1 MSRDLRLSLSHRL
14 LLMAMIPAAVI
25 ALLIGAMYLIRT
37 TQALDDAVR
46 ERGLAIASF
55 LAPAAEYGVISG
67 NHSNL
72 SPLLQAVLAQRD
84 VAAVAVHARDGNRV
98 AVSGHLTLSDRVSLR
113 EVAEVGVFASDP
125 SRMAIAAP
133 VRSTPVEIHDVL
145 VTKAGATLES
155 HPIVGWIYVELDTR
169 ALAARKHDIILSTLG
184 VVLVGLLLTAVLALR
199 LARSVSR
206 PLMRLA
212 AAVRRMAA
220 GELDVS
226 VPDSAST
233 DELRA
238 LETGFNQMA
247 QSIAEAH
254 QTLQARVDEATRQLA
269 HQALHDPLTGLP
281 NRRAF
286 EQALEEVVAGSR
298 RAGDHGVLCFID
310 LDRFK
315 IVNDTCGHAAGDELL
330 RRISR
335 LLRQRVRAE
344 DMICRIGGDEF
355 ALILRS
361 VTAEEAHRLA
371 DGLREAI
378 STFRFSWDNRRF
390 AIGASI
396 GLVRID
402 GELESA
408 ADVLVAADLAC
419 YGAKKGGRNRVV
431 THTSGRAGDGNRSN
445 EAAANDA
452 YGTRIPFA
460 QLTLYAQPMVALAPP
475 DPGHWVEI
483 LLRVGAA
490 ADPAGALNAL
500 LARLDAADMSLQ
512 LDEWVA
518 QQACEAA
525 ARHALENPDP
535 ALRFSLNLGRSTLLV
550 GGAYLKR
557 LESLM
562 RLNAIPAQD
571 VVLEFPATLA
581 AQMPD
586 ECEGFVRAAHGLG
599 CRVALERLDGTTVG
613 LLQTLKPD
621 FAKIS
626 LKQLVDSY
634 GLEAGCNLAQAL
646 CGTANA
652 LSIGTVAT
660 EVEDAMLREAL
671 RDYGFDYAQGRV
683 IAQPYPLAA

>member
-1 MSRDLRLSLSHRL
+1 MSRGLRLSLRHRL
-14 LLMAMIPAAVI
+14 LLMAMLPAAVI
-25 ALLIGAMYLIRT
+25 ALLIGAIYLVRT

-67 NHSNL
+67 NHASL

-84 VAAVAVHARDGNRV
+84 VAAVAVHGREGTRV
-98 AVSGHLTLSDRVSLR
+98 AVSGHLALSDRVRLP
-113 EVAEVGVFASDP
+113 EVAEVGIFASDS
-125 SRMAIAAP
+125 SRLAIAAP
-133 VRSTPVEIHDVL
+133 VRSAPVQIDDVIVARARTP
-145 VTKAGATLES
+145 LEPD
-155 HPIVGWIYVELDTR
+155 PIVGWIYVELDTR
-169 ALAARKHDIILSTLG
+169 ALADRKREIIVSTLG

-212 AAVRRMAA
+212 TAVRRMAA

-238 LETGFNQMA
+238 LEIGFNRMA
-247 QSIAEAH
+247 QSIADAH
-254 QTLQARVDEATRQLA
+254 QTLQARVDEATEQLA

-335 LLRQRVRAE
+335 LLRQRVRAG
-344 DMICRIGGDEF
+344 DLICRIGGDEF
-355 ALILRS
+355 ALILRGG
-361 VTAEEAHRLA
+361 TAEEAHRLA

-378 STFRFSWDNRRF
+378 SAFRFSWEKRRF

-431 THTSGRAGDGNRSN
+431 THVPMVTDEARRRD
-445 EAAANDA
+445 EAAPGGSHGA
-452 YGTRIPFA
+452 RIPFA
-460 QLTLYAQPMVALAPP
+460 QLTLCAQPVRALAKP
-475 DPGHWVEI
+475 DRGHWVEI
-483 LLRVGAA
+483 LLRVGGGADAA
-490 ADPAGALNAL
+490 AALNAL
-500 LARLDAADMSLQ
+500 LTRVDTANTSPQ

-518 QQACEAA
+518 RQACEAA
-525 ARHALENPDP
+525 ARRPVDEREA
-535 ALRFSLNLGRSTLLV
+535 AMRFSLNLGRGTLLV

-562 RLNAIPAQD
+562 RLHAISAPD
-571 VVLEFPATLA
+571 VVLEFPAMLA
-581 AQMPD
+581 ARLPD
-586 ECEGFVRAAHGLG
+586 ECAGFVRAAQDLG
-599 CRVALERLDGTTVG
+599 CRIALERLDGTTVG
-613 LLQTLKPD
+613 LLRTLKPD

-626 LKQLVDSY
+626 LRQLIDSY

-652 LSIGTVAT
+652 LSISTVAT
-660 EVEDAMLREAL
+660 EVEDATLREAL
-671 RDYGFDYAQGRV
+671 LDYGFDYAQGRV
-683 IAQPYPLAA
+683 IAQPGPLAP